1 VNSGNHTS
9 FGSTSSS
16 IDKHKVDI
24 DFLDKYGT
32 EQWEVK
38 RKKKKKKK
46 KKKIK
51 KKKKKKKKK
60 IYIYIYI

>member
-46 KKKIK
+46 KN
-51 KKKKKKKKK
+51 
-60 IYIYIYI
+60 IYIYIYMKNNHIIHHKQ

>member
-46 KKKIK
+46 KKKI
-51 KKKKKKKKK
+51 
-60 IYIYIYI
+60 YIYIYMKNNHIIHHKQ